1 MTTPLSVEFL
11 LDAVR
16 VVFPGRRTARRTRA
30 PVGTPGLHTTR
41 PTGGGEWEC
50 GGVPSDFPSECG

>member
-11 LDAVR
+11 PDAVR

-50 GGVPSDFPSECG
+50 GAVPSDFL